1 MKKYFIA
8 FIICFASP
16 FNLSAQLNLAWQS
29 IIDDGASGNENA
41 EISVNDPNGY
51 VYTIG
56 TMRPWG
62 FNSSDLVIVKYDAM
76 GNELWRTFYAGPS
89 GKSEKINDAVLDQ
102 NGKFSRL
109 LAHDLSGKELGK
121 SGPPKTTKT
130 AKTKSGGKKN
140 VVKYFELCLMVNGVQ
155 VCKFYLLKE

>member
-1 MKKYFIA
+1 MKKLILGLIVILSLNGFANSKHIPECPDDLTDM
-8 FIICFASP
+8 IESTSLKVGKNEICRS
-16 FNLSAQLNLAWQS
+16 
-29 IIDDGASGNENA
+29 E
-41 EISVNDPNGY
+41 
-51 VYTIG
+51 
-56 TMRPWG
+56 
-62 FNSSDLVIVKYDAM
+62 
-76 GNELWRTFYAGPS
+76 S
-89 GKSEKINDAVLDQ
+89 GKYVIYAVLDQ